1 MSRRSK
7 VAQPLEGPCKFL
19 SNFIVA
25 WQFARAFFIAQIKGN
40 IMKNRNKKINDEFTL
55 YDLRV
60 EVIKGSG
67 KFVCNHKVGDYF
79 ELSGENLSIPAG
91 QTFTIYALGS
101 LLALLPAKQRMT
113 NPNDF
118 ISTDADI
125 ACPDPN
131 CGALFRIK
139 RIRKRIF
146 KHSDITIVPLKKER
160 KRYVK

>member
-1 MSRRSK
+1 
-7 VAQPLEGPCKFL
+7 
-19 SNFIVA
+19 
-25 WQFARAFFIAQIKGN
+25 
-40 IMKNRNKKINDEFTL
+40 MKKINKKINDEFTL

-60 EVIKGSG
+60 EVIEGNKP
-67 KFVCNHKVGDYF
+67 FVCNHKVGDYF

-113 NPNDF
+113 DPHDF
-118 ISTDADI
+118 MSTDAEV

-139 RIRKRIF
+139 RVRKHVF
-146 KHSDITIVPLKKER
+146 KHSEITVVPLKKER
-160 KRYVK
+160 KKYVK